1 MALWKDTIVF
11 IPAIY
16 KAIKP
21 CYTEPI
27 QTRLYSLNGRNKMSG
42 FKVEANCGGLWVL
55 VGFFS
60 REQAAKEIAAMNAA
74 GYKTRRTV
82 CNL

>member
-1 MALWKDTIVF
+1 M
-11 IPAIY
+11 
-16 KAIKP
+16 
-21 CYTEPI
+21 
-27 QTRLYSLNGRNKMSG
+27 GG
-42 FKVEANCGGLWVL
+42 FKVEANCGGSWVL

-74 GYKTRRTV
+74 GYKTRKTA